1 MKNSRTNPEA
11 NVKEGH
17 ALIIGGSMG
26 GLLAARVLSERF
38 ERVTILDRDSFPE
51 TPEHRNGVPQSRHAH
66 GILAKGQEII
76 ATLFPGIMQDLRE
89 AGATTEGT
97 LVMVSP
103 KGKLPIYTDEAEA
116 DGVWASRVLL
126 EYHVRERLKAFHNV
140 TFISQAEVTD
150 LIAASD
156 NRKIAGVKLRYRDH
170 RAGPEHLYADLVVDV
185 SGRHSNA
192 PKWLEALGYD
202 APNEEVINSGLGYA
216 SRYYKK
222 PENFPAEWAG
232 ILMNGRPP
240 HNPRAG
246 LILPIENDV
255 WHVTLG
261 GFAGNFPPTDE
272 EGFMAWAK
280 DLPDP
285 SLYEAIR
292 VAEPLT
298 PIRGYRT
305 PTNRLRRFEK
315 LSRRPAGF
323 IVMGD
328 AVCAFNPIYGQGIT
342 TRALEVLA
350 LQEVLRTSSDA
361 TSGRFAQRVQ
371 KAVAKVVAAPWM
383 VATGEDLRWQG
394 VKLDGAS
401 AGFGTRLIHRYGDLF
416 LSQALHDE
424 ALSATYQ
431 RMINML
437 EPPSALMNPSAV
449 LRVLWG
455 ALRRKVTPADTA
467 LSAEAIQKL
476 RARPAAS

>member
-1 MKNSRTNPEA
+1 MKKVQKNA
-11 NVKEGH
+11 KENH

-26 GLLAARVLSERF
+26 GLLAARVLAERF
-38 ERVTILDRDSFPE
+38 QKVTILDRDSFPE
-51 TPEHRNGVPQSRHAH
+51 TPEHRNGVPQSHHAH
-66 GILAKGQEII
+66 GILARGQQIMAE
-76 ATLFPGIMQDLRE
+76 LFPGIIQELRE
-89 AGATTEGT
+89 AGATTEGS

-103 KGKLPIYTDEAEA
+103 AGKLPLYEEDGE
-116 DGVWASRVLL
+116 GVWASRVLL
-126 EYHVRERLKAFHNV
+126 EHHVRARLKALHNV

-150 LIAASD
+150 LITSPD
-156 NRKIAGVKLRYRDH
+156 KRRVTGVNIRYRK
-170 RAGPEHLYADLVVDV
+170 AQSGPEQLHADLVVDV
-185 SGRHSNA
+185 SGRHSKA
-192 PKWLEALGYD
+192 PAWLEALGYD
-202 APNEEVINSGLGYA
+202 ALSEEVINSGLGYA

-240 HNPRAG
+240 HNPKAG

-255 WHVTLG
+255 WHVTLA

-315 LSRRPAGF
+315 LARRPAGF

-342 TRALEVLA
+342 TRALEALA

-361 TSGRFAQRVQ
+361 TDETFARRVQ
-371 KAVAKVVAAPWM
+371 KAVSKVVVAPWT
-383 VATGEDLRWQG
+383 VATGENLRWQG
-394 VKLDGAS
+394 VQLDGAG
-401 AGFGTRLIHRYGDLF
+401 ADFGTKLIHRYGDLF
-416 LSQALHDE
+416 LSQALHDK

-437 EPPSALMNPSAV
+437 EPPSALMKPSAM
-449 LRVLWG
+449 LRVLRG
-455 ALRRKVTPADTA
+455 TLRSAMRRNMTPSDTA
-467 LSAEAIQKL
+467 LSAEAIQSL
-476 RARPAAS
+476 QTRPAALRS